1 MKEMLSQYVHLFQS
15 DGRFYLYNSQNNFF
29 SAISRALFSQLMDR
43 RFDLLSQDTH
53 DLLKEKLILINES
66 QKDDYY
72 LSVKF
77 KYYAGSFSTNKLSIV
92 LVPTTGCN
100 FMCPYCFEKEKTY
113 STMSDDVING
123 VISFINNHHNAKSLD
138 ITWYGG
144 EPLIGLPV
152 IKKIYSKI
160 TKETPI
166 PLSRQA
172 IVTNGY
178 LINKDV
184 ILFFRNVG
192 INFVQITIDGVRENH
207 NKTRFLLSRGGCTYD
222 VIISNIESLLELYPE
237 CRVSLRVNVNKKNK
251 EDFIILYKQLHKKWS
266 GRNLYIYPGF
276 IREDAIDKLS
286 FSTQCIT
293 PKERLEFYA
302 SLRERGVNI
311 NLFPKHCS
319 SRGCMINSLNSY
331 IIGPTGEIYKCWN
344 DVSSKAKVIGNIC
357 ESKLINEALLF
368 KYACDCSPFEDECCK
383 DCYVFPICQGGCGW
397 YRFRNKYQ
405 GAKFDI
411 CSIYK
416 DKSNLERA
424 LLLSLNKYDKEY
436 PELDL

>member
-1 MKEMLSQYVHLFQS
+1 MLSQYVHLFQS

-152 IKKIYSKI
+152 IKK
-160 TKETPI
+160 
-166 PLSRQA
+166 
-172 IVTNGY
+172 
-178 LINKDV
+178 
-184 ILFFRNVG
+184 
-192 INFVQITIDGVRENH
+192 
-207 NKTRFLLSRGGCTYD
+207 
-222 VIISNIESLLELYPE
+222 
-237 CRVSLRVNVNKKNK
+237 
-251 EDFIILYKQLHKKWS
+251 
-266 GRNLYIYPGF
+266 YIQ
-276 IREDAIDKLS
+276 R
-286 FSTQCIT
+286 
-293 PKERLEFYA
+293 
-302 SLRERGVNI
+302 
-311 NLFPKHCS
+311 
-319 SRGCMINSLNSY
+319 
-331 IIGPTGEIYKCWN
+331 
-344 DVSSKAKVIGNIC
+344 
-357 ESKLINEALLF
+357 
-368 KYACDCSPFEDECCK
+368 
-383 DCYVFPICQGGCGW
+383 
-397 YRFRNKYQ
+397 
-405 GAKFDI
+405 
-411 CSIYK
+411 
-416 DKSNLERA
+416 
-424 LLLSLNKYDKEY
+424 
-436 PELDL
+436 